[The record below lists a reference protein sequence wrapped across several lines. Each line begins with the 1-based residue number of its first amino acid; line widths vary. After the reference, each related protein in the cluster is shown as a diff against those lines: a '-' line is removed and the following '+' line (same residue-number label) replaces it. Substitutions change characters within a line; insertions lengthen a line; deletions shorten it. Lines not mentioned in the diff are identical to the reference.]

1 MLSSLPLPK
10 SLARR
15 DRQGAF
21 DARIGDLPGGCVP
34 EQEGTAKAWGG
45 RFAQAPDRRLEAFN
59 ASVAF
64 DVRLVREDI
73 RGSIAHARMLGKQG
87 IIAEEDAAAL
97 ERGLWQVNSE
107 VESGDF
113 TLTVADEDVHTGVE
127 RRLREIIG
135 AIAGKLHTG
144 RSRNDQVATDL
155 RLWTK
160 GALLALMSGVIDM
173 ADALTET
180 AEANPELAMP
190 GYTHLQR
197 AQPVLLAHHLLAYV
211 AMLHRDLDRLED
223 AYRRTDV
230 MPLGAGALAGVTYP
244 IDREATRSDLGF
256 RAISANSLDAVSD
269 RDFVL
274 DVLYACSTIAMHL
287 SRLAEEIIFW
297 ASAEFRF
304 LELADAFSTGSSI
317 MPQKKNPDVAEL
329 ARGKTGRVY
338 GNLVAMLTVAK
349 GLPLTYNKDFQED
362 KEALFDSVDT
372 VLATLDVL
380 PPMIRTARW
389 QSDRMAEAAIA
400 DFSLATDAADLL
412 ARRGIPFRD
421 AHEATGKLVA
431 YCIAQ
436 GKSFTDLTDAEWSAA
451 HPIFAAE
458 RPPLTAAESLAARD
472 VPGGTAPNRVSAQ
485 LAAARNALTQAR
497 ARLTEREA
505 DRQSMMTSIQGAE

>member
-1 MLSSLPLPK
+1 
-10 SLARR
+10 
-15 DRQGAF
+15 
-21 DARIGDLPGGCVP
+21 VT
-34 EQEGTAKAWGG
+34 EQVGTAKAWGG

-87 IIAEEDAAAL
+87 IIAVEDAAAL
-97 ERGLWQVNSE
+97 ERGLWQVDSE

-127 RRLREIIG
+127 RRLREIVG
-135 AIAGKLHTG
+135 AVAGKLHTG

-160 GALLALMSGVIDM
+160 GAVLALMSGVLDL

-180 AEANPELAMP
+180 ADANAGIAMP

-230 MPLGAGALAGVTYP
+230 LPLGAGALAGVTYP

-256 RAISANSLDAVSD
+256 SAIFANSLDAVSD

-274 DVLYACSTIAMHL
+274 DVLYACSMIAMHL
-287 SRLAEEIIFW
+287 SRLAEEIILW

-329 ARGKTGRVY
+329 ARGKTGRVV
-338 GNLVAMLTVAK
+338 GHLVGLLTVAK
-349 GLPLTYNKDFQED
+349 GLPLTYNKDLQED
-362 KEALFDSVDT
+362 KEGLFDAVDT
-372 VLATLDVL
+372 TLAVLDVF
-380 PPMIRTARW
+380 PPMLRSTRFN
-389 QSDRMAEAAIA
+389 RERLAAAAVA

-412 ARRGIPFRD
+412 ARRGVPFRE
-421 AHEATGKLVA
+421 AHEVVGKLVGRCVA
-431 YCIAQ
+431 EGRTFA
-436 GKSFTDLTDAEWSAA
+436 DLTAEEWAA
-451 HPIFAAE
+451 IHPVFAAE
-458 RPPLTAAESLAARD
+458 RPSLTAEASVAARD
-472 VPGGTAPNRVSAQ
+472 VPGGTAPSRVREARVAAASAVTEARTWVAERHAA
-485 LAAARNALTQAR
+485 LAAVFARP
-497 ARLTEREA
+497 
-505 DRQSMMTSIQGAE
+505 DGAGGDQPR